1 MARLPAV
8 ATSLAVHAVAFA
20 AVVLVPIFGNE
31 PLPETIGQPARIPEW
46 PLSPKIVL
54 ADPRPIP
61 VRRATGSPRAPS
73 ESPTFPERAAPPPV
87 ANTFEESE
95 DPTDPGASLCAH
107 CPTGDSSSVE
117 PGAGTEPSGGATT
130 PGSDVGGGG
139 PPRVGGQIRQPA
151 KLKHV
156 KPEYP
161 ELARHARI
169 QGDVVLDCLIDAA
182 GRITEVRVL
191 SGHPLLAPAAVAAVS
206 RWVYSPT
213 ELNGVAV
220 PVLLTVTVRFNL
232 GR

>member
-20 AVVLVPIFGNE
+20 AVVLVPIFGND
-31 PLPETIGQPARIPEW
+31 PLPETGGHPAPIPEW
-46 PLSPKIVL
+46 PMSPKIVL
-54 ADPRPIP
+54 ADSRPASVP
-61 VRRATGSPRAPS
+61 RRAVAPS
-73 ESPTFPERAAPPPV
+73 GAQTLPRSMAPPPV
-87 ANTFEESE
+87 ANTFEPAGE
-95 DPTDPGASLCAH
+95 PTDPGANVCAN
-107 CPTGDSSSVE
+107 CTPSDSASVGPAAGPDPIGD
-117 PGAGTEPSGGATT
+117 GAGEPDGRG
-130 PGSDVGGGG
+130 DG
-139 PPRVGGQIRQPA
+139 PLRPGGQIRPPS
-151 KLKHV
+151 KLRHV
-156 KPEYP
+156 NPEYP
-161 ELARHARI
+161 ELARQARI